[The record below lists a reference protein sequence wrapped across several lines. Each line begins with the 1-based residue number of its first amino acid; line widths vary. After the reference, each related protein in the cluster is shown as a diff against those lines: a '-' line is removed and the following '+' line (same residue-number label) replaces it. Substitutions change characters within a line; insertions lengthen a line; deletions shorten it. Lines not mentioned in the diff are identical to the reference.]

1 MSLHVHVLT
10 TYDMYTHTQ
19 ARVLYD
25 FDGDEEN
32 GELTIKEGDDL
43 TILNQVSSNHTYST
57 DSNMSQSL
65 HPRI

>member
-1 MSLHVHVLT
+1 MYLRRMTGTHT
-10 TYDMYTHTQ
+10 YTHTQ

-43 TILNQVSSNHTYST
+43 NILNQVSSNHTV
-57 DSNMSQSL
+57 Q
-65 HPRI
+65 